1 MLVQPRLEW
10 RTATVRENREET
22 AQARTLVLDVPD
34 WPGHRAGQHVDIR
47 LTADDGYQAERS
59 YSIASAP
66 ESAALEL
73 TIERI
78 DDGEVSPYLTEELV
92 PGDAF
97 ELRGPIGGY
106 FAWQAS
112 QGGPLL
118 LVGGGSGL
126 VPLMAMLRHRG
137 LAGSDADTR
146 LLVST
151 RILDDLLYRDELLAL
166 DDVALTVTITL
177 TRGEAPAGWT
187 GFTRG
192 STRRCSWRWGP
203 SRPPCRVSTSA
214 APRRSSRR
222 PPGFWWSWD
231 TSPTPSTPSASDP
244 READHAHRRKP
255 AGGRTPGGVPRRVT
269 TVPRT
274 CQSRAASA
282 IRSAPTS
289 STAAPAG
296 CCAARPAAT
305 SPPAS
310 PRCRTATR

>member
-126 VPLMAMLRHRG
+126 VPLMAMLRHRR

-151 RILDDLLYRDELLAL
+151 RTLDDLLYRDELLAL

-187 GFTRG
+187 GFTR
-192 STRRCSWRWGP
+192 RIDQEMLVAVGP
-203 SRPPCRVSTSA
+203 EPAAMPRVYVC
-214 APRRSSRR
+214 
-222 PPGFWWSWD
+222 G
-231 TSPTPSTPSASDP
+231 PTPFV
-244 READHAHRRKP
+244 EE
-255 AGGRTPGGVPRRVT
+255 
-269 TVPRT
+269 
-274 CQSRAASA
+274 
-282 IRSAPTS
+282 
-289 STAAPAG
+289 
-296 CCAARPAAT
+296 AARLLVELGHEPHAVHT
-305 SPPAS
+305 ERFGP
-310 PRCRTATR
+310 TGG